1 MRNKGI
7 IMALLNTLGNM
18 FLWPGTVMCR
28 YFDVDP
34 ESDMGLMRSFFNFLF
49 WLPLGLIGIFLYV

>member
-1 MRNKGI
+1 
-7 IMALLNTLGNM
+7 MAILTTLGNL

-28 YFDVDP
+28 YFGVNP

-49 WLPLGLIGIFLYV
+49 WLPLGLIGIYLYV